1 MTDPRGVESA
11 GTEGDDQAGLS
22 PSTLPPDAPDPTG
35 PTRAHDALAGRDRF
49 ALDDDDETL
58 CSLCL
63 RRPRHG
69 RWEWCRACLLDLR
82 AALRRRREAELRLP
96 PPSGGP
102 S

>member
-1 MTDPRGVESA
+1 VNDPRGEEPA
-11 GTEGDDQAGLS
+11 GIVSDDQPGSSA
-22 PSTLPPDAPDPTG
+22 PTLPPDAPDPTG

-58 CSLCL
+58 CALCL

-69 RWEWCRACLLDLR
+69 RWEWCRGCLLDLR

-96 PPSGGP
+96 PPGGP